1 MSTLY
6 LFWPSI
12 CHSDTFC
19 SWKRKKN
26 QTQNYTVKCV
36 CVFALEWLIW
46 KAYFILF
53 QDLYI
58 CRCFLC
64 VLNSIKKNLCIEKEQ
79 IRTQR
84 NLIGTYRLVEL
95 STESIEISVIHSK
108 KIIVYCAS
116 CSKWAWVDMLFESWI

>member
-1 MSTLY
+1 MCQ
-6 LFWPSI
+6 LFI
-12 CHSDTFC
+12 YFGLRFVILTHSVVE
-19 SWKRKKN
+19 KGRKTKLKTTPWN
-26 QTQNYTVKCV
+26 V

-53 QDLYI
+53 QDLQI